1 MPFKTA
7 TPSNAINPTDA
18 GTDKYSLL
26 MYNEMTPPINANGI
40 LAIIRVDLENEL
52 NVVNKI
58 MKIRTSANGINTN
71 KLLVALCWL
80 SNSPPKDN
88 V

>member
-1 MPFKTA
+1 MPFNTA
-7 TPSNAINPTDA
+7 TPSNAINPTEA

-26 MYNEMTPPINANGI
+26 IYKAIMPPIKANGI
-40 LAIIRVDLENEL
+40 LAIMRADLAVEL
-52 NVVNKI
+52 NVVNKMI
-58 MKIRTSANGINTN
+58 NINNNARGISTS
-71 KLLVALCWL
+71 KFLVALCWL